1 LKLEID
7 LYTLKW
13 SLHAH
18 QTVVE
23 ERRDAHRDSLSKW
36 RGIALVAA
44 GKNILPCALLHVRR
58 GFVPTVAL
66 VAAGKNIL
74 PCALLH
80 VRRGFAATVALVAA
94 GRILCPVHCC
104 CSSAEASL

>member
-1 LKLEID
+1 MHIRQ
-7 LYTLKW
+7 W
-13 SLHAH
+13 SKKGGMH
-18 QTVVE
+18 TE
-23 ERRDAHRDSLSKW
+23 TPCRNGE
-36 RGIALVAA
+36 ALLWWQ